1 MRESFSGILAS
12 IVICALTNP
21 VFAAEQADAG
31 AVGYRAIFI
40 LVIVVAGLFVLAWAL
55 KKYGPTARV
64 KRSLGLDVLGQV
76 ALNAKANLAL
86 IQVGKSVVLIGVTQN
101 NISVIKELE
110 QSEFDKAID
119 EFGAAMGAGK

>member
-1 MRESFSGILAS
+1 MTARLSGILAS
-12 IVICALTNP
+12 VVACSMTSP
-21 VFAAEQADAG
+21 VLVAAQADTG
-31 AVGYRAIFI
+31 AVGFRSVLI

-64 KRSLGLDVLGQV
+64 KKSLGLDVLGQV

-86 IQVGKSVVLIGVTQN
+86 VRVGTSVVLIGVTQN
-101 NISVIKELE
+101 NITMIKELE

-119 EFGAAMGAGK
+119 EFKTGMEAS

>member
-1 MRESFSGILAS
+1 MTARLSGILAS
-12 IVICALTNP
+12 VVACSMTSP
-21 VFAAEQADAG
+21 VLAAAQADTG
-31 AVGYRAIFI
+31 AVGFRSVLI

-64 KRSLGLDVLGQV
+64 KKSLGLDVLGQV

-86 IQVGKSVVLIGVTQN
+86 VRVGTSVVLIGVTQN
-101 NISVIKELE
+101 NITMIKELE

-119 EFGAAMGAGK
+119 EFKTGMEAS